1 MSEFVG
7 PMFVMLVA
15 GLLGG
20 GSYSLRQ
27 QEKHVAAVIC
37 GLVGLVLFGYG
48 IYLVFEGT

>member
-1 MSEFVG
+1 MSEFLG
-7 PMFVMLVA
+7 PMFVMLLA

-37 GLVGLVLFGYG
+37 GIAGLLLFGYG
-48 IYLVFEGT
+48 IYLIY